1 MFKNLL
7 IYRFTLF
14 NTLMAL
20 LVGKLTYDG
29 HVVAVVS
36 GDGMHISVVMVA
48 LFSAM
53 LSWTAMQVYRVSLDM
68 NALRRGPESSLA
80 SQYDRIHHP
89 SCIQRE
95 ETRSMEKLKWLS
107 VASSIL
113 IGIGLFGTVWGFSEA
128 LSGVNPDDLSS
139 ASGTRSSIGTMIAGM
154 RIAINTT
161 IVGAFLWM
169 WSEVNTRIL
178 VTASVC
184 MWAKAKEAKE
194 ARE

>member
-7 IYRFTLF
+7 IYRFALF
-14 NTLMAL
+14 NALVAL

-36 GDGMHISVVMVA
+36 GEGMSISLTIIA
-48 LFSAM
+48 LFSVM
-53 LSWTAMQVYRVSLDM
+53 LAWTSVQICRVSLGM
-68 NALRRGPESSLA
+68 NALKRSLEPSSLPA
-80 SQYDRIHHP
+80 YDWSRPSRIR
-89 SCIQRE
+89 RE

-128 LSGVNPDDLSS
+128 LSGINVDDLSS
-139 ASGTRSSIGTMIAGM
+139 SSGTQSSIGTMIAGM

-161 IVGAFLWM
+161 IVGAFMWM
-169 WSEVNTRIL
+169 WSEVNTRML

-184 MWAKAKEAKE
+184 MWSKARDVGA
-194 ARE
+194 